1 MKHTFFLFFILISVV
16 CCGCG
21 KEQETDGLK
30 DAGKIMSEQTADMI
44 HTQSEPVIRET
55 ATASGVRAQLT
66 DLQPLILYVSA
77 KEDAIT
83 QIYDVYKA
91 TFTTSSGYQTERYMV
106 AYYRNVEIKNPLS
119 EDAVINSEPPICVG
133 AMVEVAAS
141 VLQPM
146 HRKRVIFSGIKADRI
161 WKQMCFGVWIP
172 ESHIRWKNSG
182 LFRPPFLCLFKGCSF
197 PERRIQNFLADTQ
210 AFRSDLQKF
219 IGIDKIKC
227 LL

>member
-44 HTQSEPVIRET
+44 HMQSEPVIRET

-119 EDAVINSEPPICVG
+119 EDAVINSEPPVCVG
-133 AMVEVAAS
+133 AMVEVAADAQEAGYIFGYKS
-141 VLQPM
+141 RQDMEADVLRSM
-146 HRKRVIFSGIKADRI
+146 DTGITH
-161 WKQMCFGVWIP
+161 QM
-172 ESHIRWKNSG
+172 EK
-182 LFRPPFLCLFKGCSF
+182 
-197 PERRIQNFLADTQ
+197 
-210 AFRSDLQKF
+210 
-219 IGIDKIKC
+219 
-227 LL
+227 

>member
-1 MKHTFFLFFILISVV
+1 MKQNLLLFFIVISVV
-16 CCGCG
+16 FCGCG

-77 KEDAIT
+77 SEDAIT

-106 AYYRNVEIKNPLS
+106 AYYRNVQIENPLS
-119 EDAVINSEPPICVG
+119 ETAVINSEPPVCVG
-133 AMVEVAAS
+133 AMVEVGADAQEAGYIFGYKS
-141 VLQPM
+141 RQDMEADVLLSM
-146 HRKRVIFSGIKADRI
+146 DTGITN
-161 WKQMCFGVWIP
+161 QM
-172 ESHIRWKNSG
+172 EK
-182 LFRPPFLCLFKGCSF
+182 
-197 PERRIQNFLADTQ
+197 
-210 AFRSDLQKF
+210 
-219 IGIDKIKC
+219 
-227 LL
+227 